1 MCFRLGKG
9 GTILSK
15 SDGFSLS
22 EVIIAMGILLMLV
35 ATVLPIH
42 QKVTTDEHR
51 IKHHQLIKL
60 ALHNELQAYIL
71 TDKTLDSY
79 KSQVA
84 KKDVQMSFTMEDEY
98 VKGCA
103 TWENALKEKEK
114 SCLYGIRE

>member
-1 MCFRLGKG
+1 
-9 GTILSK
+9 
-15 SDGFSLS
+15 LS
-22 EVIIAMGILLMLV
+22 EVIIAMGILLMLL

-51 IKHHQLIKL
+51 IKHHPLIKL

-71 TDKTLDSY
+71 TDKMLDSY
-79 KSQVA
+79 KTQVA
-84 KKDVQMSFTMEDEY
+84 NNDVHMSFKMEDEY
-98 VKGCA
+98 VQGCA

>member
-1 MCFRLGKG
+1 
-9 GTILSK
+9 LSK
-15 SDGFSLS
+15 NEGFSLS
-22 EVIIAMGILLMLV
+22 EVIIAMGVLLMLV

-42 QKVTTDEHR
+42 QKVTADEHR

-71 TDKTLDSY
+71 TDKPLDSF

-103 TWENALKEKEK
+103 TWENVLKEKEK
-114 SCLYGIRE
+114 SCLYGIREK